1 MQETFEAITVVKQ
14 YYSKIL
20 LVAKIGYSKTLL
32 VYLPT
37 YVSFNDATTECEEP
51 NSTIYL
57 LDKLEMRARTKF
69 SGKVRLSFSPDKA
82 YLQIHRLCGDA
93 LKKRHMHEPID
104 VYLKN
109 QIQMFYIQQE

>member
-20 LVAKIGYSKTLL
+20 LVAKLGYSKTLL

-37 YVSFNDATTECEEP
+37 YVSFNEAAECEQP
-51 NSTIYL
+51 DSTIYL
-57 LDKLEMRARTKF
+57 LDKLEKRMRTKF
-69 SGKVRLSFSPDKA
+69 CGKVRLSFSPDKA
-82 YLQIHRLCGDA
+82 YLQINRLCGDA

-109 QIQMFYIQQE
+109 QIQMFYIQQ